1 MILIN
6 LMKMTVNNKIVKMS
20 LKINKNNYTKMI
32 QKWDKKEKYNKLK
45 KKN

>member
-6 LMKMTVNNKIVKMS
+6 LMKMIVNNKIVKMS

>member
-6 LMKMTVNNKIVKMS
+6 FMKMIVNNKIVKMS